1 MSSVLIRV
9 RNSSERETF
18 WKRESWGVQ
27 PQSSHMDGPGLEVS
41 RLGALGSGLR
51 PESEGW
57 QSQCPQPKHA
67 PPHFTPTPRSPLQCS
82 PDRSP
87 VRLQGLWVGMA
98 GCPFSPH
105 SWQKWMT
112 FPWGQWEPELGCKTS
127 SLLPTPT
134 HHHSPGPWRTVS
146 CLSEKKKKASWGR
159 EIVALNL
166 PRGGR
171 RWDAHNTHLPYPL
184 LRPAGAL
191 SILLPTQGPSQD
203 KAAHLPP
210 LT

>member
-1 MSSVLIRV
+1 MWQAATNKASSVSSVLIRV

-27 PQSSHMDGPGLEVS
+27 PQSSHMEGPGLEVS

-82 PDRSP
+82 PDRSLM
-87 VRLQGLWVGMA
+87 RLQGLWVGMA
-98 GCPFSPH
+98 GCPFSLH

-146 CLSEKKKKASWGR
+146 SRSEKKKKKKLGERNSYF
-159 EIVALNL
+159 
-166 PRGGR
+166 
-171 RWDAHNTHLPYPL
+171 T
-184 LRPAGAL
+184 
-191 SILLPTQGPSQD
+191 SS
-203 KAAHLPP
+203 
-210 LT
+210 